1 MVVDYVLIVL
11 AAALVVVGLVGCFLP
26 VIPGPPLSWVGLLL
40 AYFTNFVN
48 FDWSLLLWT
57 GIATLVVVIL
67 DYVMPVWVT
76 RKMGGTKRGVW
87 GSAIGLVVGLFVFP
101 PLGIIVGP
109 FVGAFIG
116 ELTARDK
123 SNNPLLSATGSFIGF
138 LVGTGL
144 KFAVSGYIAYRFTVE
159 FFFR

>member
-67 DYVMPVWVT
+67 DYVMP
-76 RKMGGTKRGVW
+76 
-87 GSAIGLVVGLFVFP
+87 
-101 PLGIIVGP
+101 
-109 FVGAFIG
+109 
-116 ELTARDK
+116 
-123 SNNPLLSATGSFIGF
+123 
-138 LVGTGL
+138 
-144 KFAVSGYIAYRFTVE
+144 
-159 FFFR
+159 